1 MAYLR
6 DYQTDIMARIIDE
19 WQRCKSV
26 MVQMPTGTGKT
37 RVLAALVNEELNDN
51 NETTGRTRSV
61 WIVAHRRE
69 LVEQIKETVEQFIIH
84 NSQFI
89 IGLNRT
95 TFHNWGKPNNVSQ
108 LANAELRFIRH
119 NWGKPNDVSQLDCD
133 KRCST
138 PINKHKANHNFPLS
152 ILNSQLSYASKIHV
166 LSIQWLARHWEDVK
180 DEMPSLIV
188 IDEAH
193 HALADTYAELWRK
206 YPEAKKLGMTATPC
220 RMNGKGFT
228 DLFDKLISGWS
239 IAEFVR
245 RGYLSVFDYVSIR
258 RESEEQRLINE
269 LKRRGTDGD
278 YQIKEMNEKLNRQTS
293 IERLY
298 DAMKRYADGKK
309 GIVYAISIEH
319 ARNIAEYYSRRGV
332 KAVAIDSRT
341 PRATRKA
348 LVDDFKAGRIK
359 VMVNVDVFSE
369 GFDCPDVE
377 FVQMG
382 RPTLSLAKYL
392 QQVGRGLRMSK
403 GKDAC
408 MLIDNVGLYR
418 VFGLPTRER
427 DWQAMFEGRM
437 TGKAETERRSRQ
449 LAATALT
456 AYEEAIGKDEMEVV
470 MNHERLLTYIEKAK
484 DGDETEAKALT
495 AYKDKRS
502 GTWGLKRGRKITAK
516 AQYAKVFDIKDNMA
530 AVRFGD
536 MRVGVIDGDGNVM
549 MRIDRYSGMRF
560 VKNDFVEVKDN
571 GCKTFYIDIRTN
583 RLYREKPEVMVFG
596 GVEMLKMGRTLYSR
610 TKDVYVNAQGI
621 GRGELA
627 WRGFYLEIP
636 DSNVPETCRKAALT
650 LSTGYETSACVIE
663 GDEERAYWCCGR
675 LADGSI
681 IAADN
686 DGRFYHM
693 AKGMTPERIDGKDDM
708 EAQLKRLKT
717 EASAR
722 AAEKRLRKE
731 QEEQEQRQKRLERIT
746 DAQPF
751 KSGTK
756 WGLKSGDRVVV
767 PPKYRMIMP
776 PIGKLCAFEDSP
788 RQWGVMEVDGKV
800 VEKARYM
807 KVAIEENGT
816 MKLTVIPGKVITRRK

>member
-37 RVLAALVNEELNDN
+37 RVLAALVNEELNDK

-69 LVEQIKETVEQFIIH
+69 LVEQIKETVEQFIIGLNRTTFH

-95 TFHNWGKPNNVSQ
+95 TFHNWG
-108 LANAELRFIRH
+108 R
-119 NWGKPNDVSQLDCD
+119 PNDVSQLDCD

-152 ILNSQLSYASKIHV
+152 IINSQLSYASKIHV

-193 HALADTYAELWRK
+193 HALADTYAELWRR

-408 MLIDNVGLYR
+408 MLID
-418 VFGLPTRER
+418 
-427 DWQAMFEGRM
+427 
-437 TGKAETERRSRQ
+437 
-449 LAATALT
+449 
-456 AYEEAIGKDEMEVV
+456 
-470 MNHERLLTYIEKAK
+470 
-484 DGDETEAKALT
+484 
-495 AYKDKRS
+495 
-502 GTWGLKRGRKITAK
+502 TWGCIVCSDCR
-516 AQYAKVFDIKDNMA
+516 Q
-530 AVRFGD
+530 
-536 MRVGVIDGDGNVM
+536 GNA
-549 MRIDRYSGMRF
+549 
-560 VKNDFVEVKDN
+560 
-571 GCKTFYIDIRTN
+571 T
-583 RLYREKPEVMVFG
+583 
-596 GVEMLKMGRTLYSR
+596 
-610 TKDVYVNAQGI
+610 
-621 GRGELA
+621 
-627 WRGFYLEIP
+627 
-636 DSNVPETCRKAALT
+636 
-650 LSTGYETSACVIE
+650 
-663 GDEERAYWCCGR
+663 GR
-675 LADGSI
+675 LC
-681 IAADN
+681 
-686 DGRFYHM
+686 
-693 AKGMTPERIDGKDDM
+693 
-708 EAQLKRLKT
+708 LK
-717 EASAR
+717 A
-722 AAEKRLRKE
+722 
-731 QEEQEQRQKRLERIT
+731 
-746 DAQPF
+746 
-751 KSGTK
+751 G
-756 WGLKSGDRVVV
+756 
-767 PPKYRMIMP
+767 
-776 PIGKLCAFEDSP
+776 
-788 RQWGVMEVDGKV
+788 
-800 VEKARYM
+800 
-807 KVAIEENGT
+807 
-816 MKLTVIPGKVITRRK
+816 